1 MKNLGNMLKQAQEV
15 QARMTQMQERLASM
29 EVSGQAAAGMVQ
41 ATLTGKG
48 EVRKLKIDR
57 SLIDPDEAEVLED
70 LVVAALNDARAKV
83 EAAMAEEMGKVTGGL
98 SLPAGFKLPG
108 L

>member
-15 QARMTQMQERLASM
+15 QSRMAEMQERLSAM
-29 EVSGQAAAGMVQ
+29 EVSGQSAAGMVQ
-41 ATLTGKG
+41 ATLSGKG

-57 SLIDPDEAEVLED
+57 SLVDPNEVEVLED

-83 EAAMAEEMGKVTGGL
+83 EAAMTQEMSKVTGGL

-108 L
+108 M

>member
-15 QARMTQMQERLASM
+15 QSRMAEMQERLAAM
-29 EVSGQAAAGMVQ
+29 EVAGQSAAGMVQ
-41 ATLTGKG
+41 ATLSGKG
-48 EVRKLKIDR
+48 EVRRLKIDP
-57 SLIDPDEAEVLED
+57 SLVDPNEIEVLED

-83 EAAMAEEMGKVTGGL
+83 EAALAQEMSKVTGVL

-108 L
+108 M